1 MPIQT
6 VFDLSG
12 QWASGGVPG
21 PFFTVGG
28 NSLSVDMSVFNRP
41 TANGSILD
49 SSDITI
55 TFPDDNTFTGKLQA
69 PGTILWSN
77 NSTWTRVPVTT
88 TINLNGAWASG
99 GIPGPFISVH
109 NQSISV
115 DMSAFGR
122 PTASGT
128 ILDSSD
134 ITVTFPDDNTFT
146 GKLQPPN
153 TIHWSNN
160 SAWTKVAPSM
170 DTLFD
175 LNGQW
180 ASGGIPGPVI
190 TVDGNA
196 ISVDMS
202 FFTRP
207 AATGSILDFSDIR
220 VTFPDDK
227 TYTGK
232 LQLPGTI
239 HWSNNSTWT
248 KVGTNTLFSSNFSF
262 IPDGLPPSNAQA
274 VGTAR
279 VEGPPRSVL
288 VDPPFASPL
297 KWVRIDGGQALT
309 SQQLPSFVGVLT
321 AVDGAG
327 AYNFSAAVFVPTGSA
342 VCSISF
348 ETAAAEEFMHID
360 FTPNNTVRVDDLPQF
375 EFGSF
380 QRNRVFVLQVSLNI
394 SAVQSTAHI
403 AVSGG
408 GATGALDYNIQTAFN
423 HLAPQFGEVR
433 LWKGFGD
440 AGVYFATSIVVV
452 RKS

>member
-6 VFDLSG
+6 VLDLSG
-12 QWASGGVPG
+12 QWESGGVPG
-21 PFFTVGG
+21 PFITVGG

-41 TANGSILD
+41 TASGSILD
-49 SSDITI
+49 SSDITV
-55 TFPDDNTFTGKLQA
+55 TFPDDKTYTGKLQL

-77 NSTWTRVPVTT
+77 NSFWTEVPVPT

-99 GIPGPFISVH
+99 GVPGPFISVH
-109 NQSISV
+109 NKSISV
-115 DMSAFGR
+115 DMSAFNR
-122 PTASGT
+122 PTATGT

-134 ITVTFPDDNTFT
+134 ITVTFPDDKTYT

-160 SAWTKVAPSM
+160 SAWTKVGVSM
-170 DTLFD
+170 NTLFD

-180 ASGGIPGPVI
+180 ASGGVPGPVI
-190 TVDGNA
+190 SVDGKTIA
-196 ISVDMS
+196 VDMS

-207 AATGSILDFSDIR
+207 AATGSILDFADIK

-239 HWSNNSTWT
+239 HWSNNTTWI
-248 KVGTNTLFSSNFSF
+248 KVGTKTLFSSNFSF
-262 IPDGLPPSNAQA
+262 IPDGAPPSNAQA

-279 VEGPPRSVL
+279 VEGAPNGVL
-288 VDPPFASPL
+288 VDPPFKSPL
-297 KWVRIDGGQALT
+297 KWVRIDGGVPLT
-309 SQQLPSFVGVLT
+309 SGQVPSFVGVL
-321 AVDGAG
+321 AEVDGTG
-327 AYNFSAAVFVPTGSA
+327 RYNFSASLVVPTGSA

-348 ETAAAEEFMHID
+348 ETAAAQEFMHID
-360 FTPNNTVRVDDLPQF
+360 FTTNNTVRIDDLV

-380 QRNRVFVLQVSLNI
+380 KRDQAFVVQVSLNI
-394 SAVQSTAHI
+394 SGTQSTAHV

-408 GATGALDYNIQTAFN
+408 GAAGALDYNIQQAFN
-423 HLAPQFGEVR
+423 QFSPQFGAIR

-440 AGVYFATSIVVV
+440 PGVYYGTSIVVT
-452 RKS
+452 RTA